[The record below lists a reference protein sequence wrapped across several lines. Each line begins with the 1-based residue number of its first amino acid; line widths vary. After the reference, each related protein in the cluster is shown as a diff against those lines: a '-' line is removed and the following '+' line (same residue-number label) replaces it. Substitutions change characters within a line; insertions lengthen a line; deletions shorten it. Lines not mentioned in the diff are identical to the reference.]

1 MGAGIYSFSPFHPD
15 KKGYSVFKIGISTS
29 NVRRR
34 VHNYITY
41 YPKGVYYNGFLTGFK
56 ENDKT
61 KLKKKLE
68 QVEKEI
74 FDMLDNYDK
83 DKNSKM
89 VISTQRIKN
98 KSKTEWIFTK
108 ATYIDMVFD
117 LMAEKYDLIYKG
129 YDNDFNKYIQDD
141 YKHIK
146 KNLKP
151 YFKGEIL
158 FY

>member
-1 MGAGIYSFSPFHPD
+1 
-15 KKGYSVFKIGISTS
+15 
-29 NVRRR
+29 
-34 VHNYITY
+34 
-41 YPKGVYYNGFLTGFK
+41 
-56 ENDKT
+56 
-61 KLKKKLE
+61 
-68 QVEKEI
+68 
-74 FDMLDNYDK
+74 MLDNYDK